1 MLEGVQKC
9 ECNACDILNISLS
22 ITRLSKERQTIK
34 YHLVEFYYSI
44 KCSYKYM
51 KYITSGFISKTSLFR
66 SKPDRKLLI
75 SDKSGLCGPNFY
87 HKCYFSW
94 WNEMISTRKW
104 PLMETGC
111 TGKGHTITWSEFSR
125 GLWHYRLRVGA
136 TIEFS
141 ETFFQPKSCHSNS
154 AIEFNLDH
162 VRSNGFQYHIDQA
175 RNCPFGLLN
184 DRWCHVRLRHE
195 LLRNH

>member
-1 MLEGVQKC
+1 MQFCSRVILGICSVNARNWMFFQKGLKLTGVTWLEIFWALPVLVKI
-9 ECNACDILNISLS
+9 DIL
-22 ITRLSKERQTIK
+22 KERQTIK

-104 PLMETGC
+104 SMIETGC
-111 TGKGHTITWSEFSR
+111 TGKVTQSHD
-125 GLWHYRLRVGA
+125 L
-136 TIEFS
+136 
-141 ETFFQPKSCHSNS
+141 NS
-154 AIEFNLDH
+154 AVVCDI
-162 VRSNGFQYHIDQA
+162 ID
-175 RNCPFGLLN
+175 
-184 DRWCHVRLRHE
+184 
-195 LLRNH
+195 